1 MVIVK
6 AWDKEV
12 GQLVYNG
19 KGSILF
25 KYSEDNLL
33 EFSPIKMRMGNR
45 SVQNFSHI
53 KYQYGLPGLI
63 SDNLPGRYGM
73 EYMDRF
79 LFEHLKRKPTILER
93 LKFLGTHTIGALEFH
108 PSEYDTDE
116 YKEIITISN
125 LYKESKNLLDKE
137 NKELNNAQA
146 ALKTLIAISNSAG
159 GGARAK
165 ATVGFNKKDNTIS
178 LLRKQDEFP
187 EGYLPVIIKY
197 DDKDISMYPML
208 DNKYKDASIPTK
220 LEYIYY
226 LFTKQLDITMSECQ
240 LLECEGHIHF
250 LTYRFDRI
258 KNQRFHMHSFAGL
271 MHIDPADTTNDYID
285 LLRCANKLNISSS
298 QIEQIVKLMLFNA
311 IFGNKDDHAANFSF
325 LMNNIGKWAFAPAYD
340 LTYTSN
346 GYHQMYIGVNVLNR
360 ISYNKL
366 YEVLKPFNI
375 TESFLKEN
383 IKKMIDLKHSQL
395 VKKFSEYDIPESF
408 AKHILEDTK
417 AVDELLTKGV

>member
-12 GQLVYNG
+12 GQLVDNK

-25 KYSEDNLL
+25 KYSDENLL
-33 EFSPIKMRMGNR
+33 EFSPIKMRIGNR
-45 SVQNFSHI
+45 SVHNFSHI

-79 LFEHLKRKPTILER
+79 LFEHLRRKPTILER

-108 PSEYDTDE
+108 PSEYDTNE
-116 YKEIITISN
+116 YKDILSISN

-137 NKELNNAQA
+137 NKELNNSQA
-146 ALKTLIAISNSAG
+146 ALKTLIAVSNSVG

-165 ATVGFNKKDNTIS
+165 ATVGFNKKNNTIS

-208 DNKYKDASIPTK
+208 DRKFKDASIPTK

-226 LFTKQLDITMSECQ
+226 LFAKQLDITMSECQ
-240 LLECEGHIHF
+240 LLVCEGHTHF

-258 KNQRFHMHSFAGL
+258 KDQRFHMHSFAGL

-285 LLRCANKLNISSS
+285 LLRCAIKLNISSS

-340 LTYTSN
+340 LTYSSN
-346 GYHQMYIGVNVLNR
+346 GYHQMYVGVNVLNR
-360 ISYNKL
+360 MSRNKL
-366 YEVLKPFNI
+366 YEILKPFNI
-375 TESFLKEN
+375 TETFLKEN

-395 VKKFSEYDIPESF
+395 VKTFSQYDMPVSF
-408 AKHILEDTK
+408 AEHILADTK
-417 AVDELLTKGV
+417 LVDELFTKGV

>member
-12 GQLVYNG
+12 GQLVDNK

-25 KYSEDNLL
+25 KYSDENLL
-33 EFSPIKMRMGNR
+33 EFSPIKMRIGNR
-45 SVQNFSHI
+45 SVQNFNHI

-108 PSEYDTDE
+108 PSEYDTDA
-116 YKEIITISN
+116 YKEILSISN

-258 KNQRFHMHSFAGL
+258 KEQRFHMHSFAGL
-271 MHIDPADTTNDYID
+271 MHIDPSDTTNDYID

-340 LTYTSN
+340 LTYAGN
-346 GYHQMYIGVNVLNR
+346 GYHQMYVGVNILNR
-360 ISYNKL
+360 MSYNKL

-375 TESFLKEN
+375 TETFLKEN

-395 VKKFSEYDIPESF
+395 VKIFSEYDMPVSF
-408 AKHILEDTK
+408 AEHILADTK
-417 AVDELLTKGV
+417 LVDELLTKGV

>member
-1 MVIVK
+1 MIIVK
-6 AWDKEV
+6 AWDNEV
-12 GQLVYNG
+12 GQLVDNK
-19 KGSILF
+19 KGSLLF
-25 KYSEDNLL
+25 KYSDENLL
-33 EFSPIKMRMGNR
+33 EFSPIKMKIGNR

-53 KYQYGLPGLI
+53 KHQYGLPGLI

-79 LFEHLKRKPTILER
+79 LFEHLRRKPTILER

-108 PSEYDTDE
+108 PSEYDTNE
-116 YKEIITISN
+116 YKDILSISN

-137 NKELNNAQA
+137 NKELNDAQA
-146 ALKTLIAISNSAG
+146 ALKTLIAISNSVG

-208 DNKYKDASIPTK
+208 DRKFKDASVPTK

-226 LFTKQLDITMSECQ
+226 LFAKQLDITMSECQ
-240 LLECEGHIHF
+240 LLVCEGHTHF

-258 KNQRFHMHSFAGL
+258 KDQRFHMHSFAGL

-285 LLRCANKLNISSS
+285 LLRCAIKLNISSS

-340 LTYTSN
+340 LTYSSN
-346 GYHQMYIGVNVLNR
+346 GYHQMYVGVNVLNR
-360 ISYNKL
+360 MSCNKL
-366 YEVLKPFNI
+366 YEILKPFNI
-375 TESFLKEN
+375 TETFLKEN

-395 VKKFSEYDIPESF
+395 VKTFSEYDMPISF
-408 AKHILEDTK
+408 AEHILADTK
-417 AVDELLTKGV
+417 LVDELFTKGV

>member
-12 GQLVYNG
+12 GQLVDNK

-25 KYSEDNLL
+25 KYSDENLL
-33 EFSPIKMRMGNR
+33 EFSPIKMRIGNR
-45 SVQNFSHI
+45 SVHNFSHI

-79 LFEHLKRKPTILER
+79 LFEHLRRKPTILER

-108 PSEYDTDE
+108 PSEYDTNE
-116 YKEIITISN
+116 YKDILSISN

-137 NKELNNAQA
+137 NKELNNSQA
-146 ALKTLIAISNSAG
+146 ALKTLIAVSNSVG

-165 ATVGFNKKDNTIS
+165 ATVGFNKKNNTIS

-208 DNKYKDASIPTK
+208 DRKFKDASIPTK

-226 LFTKQLDITMSECQ
+226 LFAKQLDITMSECQ
-240 LLECEGHIHF
+240 LLVCEGHTHF

-258 KNQRFHMHSFAGL
+258 KDQRFHMHSFAGL

-285 LLRCANKLNISSS
+285 LLRCAIKLNISSS

-340 LTYTSN
+340 LTYSSN
-346 GYHQMYIGVNVLNR
+346 GYHQMYVGVNVLNR
-360 ISYNKL
+360 MSCNKL
-366 YEVLKPFNI
+366 YEILKPFNI
-375 TESFLKEN
+375 TETFLKEN

-395 VKKFSEYDIPESF
+395 VKTFSQYDMPISF
-408 AKHILEDTK
+408 AEHILADTK
-417 AVDELLTKGV
+417 LVDELFTKGV

>member
-12 GQLVYNG
+12 GQLVDNK

-25 KYSEDNLL
+25 KYSDENLL
-33 EFSPIKMRMGNR
+33 EFSPIKMRIGNR
-45 SVQNFSHI
+45 SVHNFSHI

-79 LFEHLKRKPTILER
+79 LFEHLRRKPTILER

-108 PSEYDTDE
+108 PSEYDTNE
-116 YKEIITISN
+116 YKDILSISN

-137 NKELNNAQA
+137 NKELNNSQA
-146 ALKTLIAISNSAG
+146 ALKTLIAVSNSVG

-165 ATVGFNKKDNTIS
+165 ATVGFNKKNNTIS

-208 DNKYKDASIPTK
+208 DRKFKDASIPTK

-226 LFTKQLDITMSECQ
+226 LFAKQLDITMSECQ
-240 LLECEGHIHF
+240 LLVCEGHTHF

-258 KNQRFHMHSFAGL
+258 KDQRFHMHSFAGL

-285 LLRCANKLNISSS
+285 LLRCAIKLNISSS

-340 LTYTSN
+340 LTYSSN
-346 GYHQMYIGVNVLNR
+346 GYHQMYVGVNVLNR
-360 ISYNKL
+360 MSCNKL
-366 YEVLKPFNI
+366 YEILKPFNI
-375 TESFLKEN
+375 TETFLKEN

-395 VKKFSEYDIPESF
+395 VKTFSQYDMPVSF
-408 AKHILEDTK
+408 AEHILADTK
-417 AVDELLTKGV
+417 LVDELFTKGV

>member
-12 GQLVYNG
+12 GQLVDNK

-25 KYSEDNLL
+25 KYSDENLL
-33 EFSPIKMRMGNR
+33 EFSPIKMRIGNR
-45 SVQNFSHI
+45 SVHNFSHI

-79 LFEHLKRKPTILER
+79 LFEHLRRKPTILER

-108 PSEYDTDE
+108 PSEYDTNE
-116 YKEIITISN
+116 YKDILSISN

-137 NKELNNAQA
+137 NKELNNSQA
-146 ALKTLIAISNSAG
+146 ALKTLIAVSNSVG

-165 ATVGFNKKDNTIS
+165 ATVGFNKKNNTIS

-208 DNKYKDASIPTK
+208 DRKFKDASIPTK

-226 LFTKQLDITMSECQ
+226 LFAKQLDITMSECQ
-240 LLECEGHIHF
+240 LLVCEGHTHF

-258 KNQRFHMHSFAGL
+258 KDQRFHMHSFAGL

-285 LLRCANKLNISSS
+285 LLRCAIKLNISSS

-340 LTYTSN
+340 LTYSSN
-346 GYHQMYIGVNVLNR
+346 GYHQMYVGINVLNR
-360 ISYNKL
+360 MSRNKL
-366 YEVLKPFNI
+366 YEILKPFNI
-375 TESFLKEN
+375 TETFLKEN

-395 VKKFSEYDIPESF
+395 VKTFSQYDMPVSF
-408 AKHILEDTK
+408 AEHILADTK
-417 AVDELLTKGV
+417 LVDELFTKGV

>member
-1 MVIVK
+1 MIIVK
-6 AWDKEV
+6 AWDNEV
-12 GQLVYNG
+12 GQLVDNK
-19 KGSILF
+19 KGSLLF
-25 KYSEDNLL
+25 KYSDENLL
-33 EFSPIKMRMGNR
+33 EFSPIKMRIGNR
-45 SVQNFSHI
+45 SVHNFSHI

-79 LFEHLKRKPTILER
+79 LFEHLRRKPTILER

-108 PSEYDTDE
+108 PSEYDTNE
-116 YKEIITISN
+116 YKDILSISN

-137 NKELNNAQA
+137 NKELNNSQA
-146 ALKTLIAISNSAG
+146 ALKTLIAVSNSVG

-165 ATVGFNKKDNTIS
+165 ATVGFNKKNNTIS

-208 DNKYKDASIPTK
+208 DRKFKDASIPTK

-226 LFTKQLDITMSECQ
+226 LFAKQLDITMSECQ
-240 LLECEGHIHF
+240 LLVCEGHTHF

-258 KNQRFHMHSFAGL
+258 KDQRFHMHSFAGL

-285 LLRCANKLNISSS
+285 LLRCAIKLNISSS

-340 LTYTSN
+340 LTYSSN
-346 GYHQMYIGVNVLNR
+346 GYHQMYVGVNVLNR
-360 ISYNKL
+360 MSCNKL
-366 YEVLKPFNI
+366 YEILKPFNI
-375 TESFLKEN
+375 TETFLKEN

-395 VKKFSEYDIPESF
+395 VKTFSQYDMPVSF
-408 AKHILEDTK
+408 AEHILADTK
-417 AVDELLTKGV
+417 LVDELFTKGV

>member
-12 GQLVYNG
+12 GQLVDNK

-25 KYSEDNLL
+25 KYSDENLL
-33 EFSPIKMRMGNR
+33 EFSPIKMRIGNR
-45 SVQNFSHI
+45 GVHNFSHI

-79 LFEHLKRKPTILER
+79 LFEHLRRKPTILER

-108 PSEYDTDE
+108 PSEYDTNE
-116 YKEIITISN
+116 YKDILSISN

-137 NKELNNAQA
+137 NKELNNSQA
-146 ALKTLIAISNSAG
+146 ALKTLIAVSNSVG

-208 DNKYKDASIPTK
+208 DRKFKDASIPTK

-226 LFTKQLDITMSECQ
+226 LFAKQLDITMSECQ
-240 LLECEGHIHF
+240 LLVCEGHTHF

-258 KNQRFHMHSFAGL
+258 KDQRFHMHSFAGL

-285 LLRCANKLNISSS
+285 LLRCAIKLNISSS

-340 LTYTSN
+340 LTYSSN
-346 GYHQMYIGVNVLNR
+346 GYHQMYVGVNVLNR
-360 ISYNKL
+360 MSCNKL
-366 YEVLKPFNI
+366 YEILKPFNI
-375 TESFLKEN
+375 TETFLKEN

-395 VKKFSEYDIPESF
+395 VKTFSQYDMPVSF
-408 AKHILEDTK
+408 AEHILADTK
-417 AVDELLTKGV
+417 LVDELFTKGV

>member
-12 GQLVYNG
+12 GQLVDNK

-25 KYSEDNLL
+25 KYSDENLL
-33 EFSPIKMRMGNR
+33 EFSPIKMRIGNR
-45 SVQNFSHI
+45 SVHNFSHI

-79 LFEHLKRKPTILER
+79 LFEHLRRKPTILER

-108 PSEYDTDE
+108 PSEYDTNE
-116 YKEIITISN
+116 YKDILSISN

-137 NKELNNAQA
+137 NKELNNSQA
-146 ALKTLIAISNSAG
+146 ALKTLIAVSNSVG

-165 ATVGFNKKDNTIS
+165 ATVGFNKKNNAIS

-208 DNKYKDASIPTK
+208 DRKFKDASIPTK

-226 LFTKQLDITMSECQ
+226 LFAKQLDITMSECQ
-240 LLECEGHIHF
+240 LLVCEGHTHF

-258 KNQRFHMHSFAGL
+258 KDQRFHMHSFAGL

-285 LLRCANKLNISSS
+285 LLRCAIKLNISSS

-340 LTYTSN
+340 LTYSSN
-346 GYHQMYIGVNVLNR
+346 GYHQMYVGVNVLNR
-360 ISYNKL
+360 MSCNKL
-366 YEVLKPFNI
+366 YEILKPFNI
-375 TESFLKEN
+375 TETFLKEN

-395 VKKFSEYDIPESF
+395 VKTFSQYDMPVSF
-408 AKHILEDTK
+408 AEHILADTK
-417 AVDELLTKGV
+417 LVDELFTKGV

>member
-1 MVIVK
+1 
-6 AWDKEV
+6 
-12 GQLVYNG
+12 
-19 KGSILF
+19 
-25 KYSEDNLL
+25 
-33 EFSPIKMRMGNR
+33 
-45 SVQNFSHI
+45 
-53 KYQYGLPGLI
+53 
-63 SDNLPGRYGM
+63 M

-108 PSEYDTDE
+108 PSEYDTNE
-116 YKEIITISN
+116 YKEILSISN
-125 LYKESKNLLDKE
+125 LYKESKNLLDKN
-137 NKELNNAQA
+137 NKELNNAQV

-178 LLRKQDEFP
+178 LLRKQDELK

-208 DNKYKDASIPTK
+208 DSKYKDASIPTK

-226 LFTKQLDITMSECQ
+226 LFAKQLDITMSECQ
-240 LLECEGHIHF
+240 LLVCEGYTHF

-258 KNQRFHMHSFAGL
+258 KDQRFHMHSFAGL

-340 LTYTSN
+340 LTYASN
-346 GYHQMYIGVNVLNR
+346 GYHQMYVGVNVLNR
-360 ISYNKL
+360 ITYDKL
-366 YEVLKPFNI
+366 FELLKPFGI
-375 TESFLKEN
+375 SDTFLKET

-395 VKKFSEYDIPESF
+395 VKIFLDYEIPESF
-408 AKHILEDTK
+408 AKHILVDTK
-417 AVDELLTKGV
+417 LVDELLTKGV

>member
-12 GQLVYNG
+12 GQLVDNK

-25 KYSEDNLL
+25 KYSDENLL
-33 EFSPIKMRMGNR
+33 EFSPIKMRIGNR
-45 SVQNFSHI
+45 SVHNFSHI

-79 LFEHLKRKPTILER
+79 LFEHLRRKPTILER

-108 PSEYDTDE
+108 PSEYDTNE
-116 YKEIITISN
+116 YKDILSISN

-137 NKELNNAQA
+137 NKELNDAQA
-146 ALKTLIAISNSAG
+146 ALKTLIAISNSVG

-208 DNKYKDASIPTK
+208 DRKFKDASVPTK

-226 LFTKQLDITMSECQ
+226 LFAKQLDITMSECQ
-240 LLECEGHIHF
+240 LLVCEGHTHF

-258 KNQRFHMHSFAGL
+258 KDQRFHMHSFAGL

-285 LLRCANKLNISSS
+285 LLRCAIKLNISSS

-340 LTYTSN
+340 LTYSSN
-346 GYHQMYIGVNVLNR
+346 GYHQMYVGVNVLNR
-360 ISYNKL
+360 MSCNKL
-366 YEVLKPFNI
+366 YEILKPFNI
-375 TESFLKEN
+375 TETFLKEN

-395 VKKFSEYDIPESF
+395 VKTFSEYDMPISF
-408 AKHILEDTK
+408 AEHILADTK
-417 AVDELLTKGV
+417 LVDELFTKGV

>member
-12 GQLVYNG
+12 GQLVDNK

-25 KYSEDNLL
+25 KYSDENLL
-33 EFSPIKMRMGNR
+33 EFSPIKMRIGNR
-45 SVQNFSHI
+45 SVHNFSHI

-79 LFEHLKRKPTILER
+79 LFEHLRRKPTILER

-108 PSEYDTDE
+108 PSEYDTNE
-116 YKEIITISN
+116 YKDILSISN

-137 NKELNNAQA
+137 NKELNNSQA
-146 ALKTLIAISNSAG
+146 ALKTLIAVSNSVG

-165 ATVGFNKKDNTIS
+165 ATVGFNKKNNTIS

-208 DNKYKDASIPTK
+208 DRKFKDASVPTK

-226 LFTKQLDITMSECQ
+226 LFAKQLDITMSECQ
-240 LLECEGHIHF
+240 LLVCEGHTHF

-258 KNQRFHMHSFAGL
+258 KDQRFHMHSFAGL

-285 LLRCANKLNISSS
+285 LLRCAIKLNISSS

-340 LTYTSN
+340 LTYSSN
-346 GYHQMYIGVNVLNR
+346 GYHQMYVGVNVLNR
-360 ISYNKL
+360 MSCNKL
-366 YEVLKPFNI
+366 YEILKPFNI
-375 TESFLKEN
+375 TETFLKEN

-395 VKKFSEYDIPESF
+395 VKTFSQYDMPVSF
-408 AKHILEDTK
+408 AEHILADTK
-417 AVDELLTKGV
+417 LVDELFTKGV

>member
-12 GQLVYNG
+12 GQLVDNK

-25 KYSEDNLL
+25 KYSDENLL
-33 EFSPIKMRMGNR
+33 EFSPIKMRIGNR
-45 SVQNFSHI
+45 SVHNFSHI

-79 LFEHLKRKPTILER
+79 LFEHLRRKPTILER

-108 PSEYDTDE
+108 PSEYDTNE
-116 YKEIITISN
+116 YKDILSISN

-137 NKELNNAQA
+137 NKELNNSQA
-146 ALKTLIAISNSAG
+146 ALKTLIAVSNSVG

-178 LLRKQDEFP
+178 LLRKQDDFP

-208 DNKYKDASIPTK
+208 DRKFKDASIPTK

-226 LFTKQLDITMSECQ
+226 LFAKQLDITMSECQ
-240 LLECEGHIHF
+240 LLVCEGHTHF

-258 KNQRFHMHSFAGL
+258 KDQRFHMHSFAGL

-285 LLRCANKLNISSS
+285 LLRCAIKLNISSS

-340 LTYTSN
+340 LTYSSN
-346 GYHQMYIGVNVLNR
+346 GYHQMYVGVNVLNR
-360 ISYNKL
+360 MSCNKL
-366 YEVLKPFNI
+366 YEILKPFNI
-375 TESFLKEN
+375 TETFLKEN

-395 VKKFSEYDIPESF
+395 VKTFSQYDMPVSF
-408 AKHILEDTK
+408 AEHILADTK
-417 AVDELLTKGV
+417 LVDELFTKGV